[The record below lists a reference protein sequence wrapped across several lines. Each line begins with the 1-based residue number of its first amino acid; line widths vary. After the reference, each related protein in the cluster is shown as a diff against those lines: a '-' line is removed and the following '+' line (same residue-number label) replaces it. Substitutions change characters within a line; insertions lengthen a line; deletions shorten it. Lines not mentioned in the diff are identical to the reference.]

1 MRNSKKA
8 IAGIIIAALAI
19 IGSMAATACTKDAE
33 LILASTTSTQDSGL
47 FDELIPAFE
56 KASGYKVKVIAVG
69 SGEAIKLGEKGE
81 VDVLLVHSRKAEDQ
95 FVADGYGINR
105 KDVMHNDF
113 IIVGPESDPAK
124 IKGMESAT
132 EAFKAIA
139 DSGSIFLSRDDDSG
153 THKKELSIWEKAQ
166 VKPAGDW
173 YIETGQGMCE
183 TLIIAQ
189 EKQGYTLTDNATWFA
204 IKYSPGSSLVELV
217 KGDKA
222 LYNPYGVIAVN
233 PEKHPDLKINYK
245 GATAF
250 IDFITGGQGQKI
262 IKEFGVAKYG
272 KPLFYPDVIK

>member
-1 MRNSKKA
+1 MRNFKKA
-8 IAGIIIAALAI
+8 IAVIIITALAI
-19 IGSMAATACTKDAE
+19 IGCMAATACTKDAE

-69 SGEAIKLGEKGE
+69 SGEAIKLGERGE
-81 VDVLLVHSRKAEDQ
+81 ADVLLVHSRAAEDK
-95 FVADGYGINR
+95 FVAAGFGIDR

-113 IIVGPESDPAK
+113 IIVGPESDSVK
-124 IKGMESAT
+124 IKGLESAA

-139 DSGSIFLSRDDDSG
+139 DNGSVFLSRADDSG

-173 YIETGQGMCE
+173 YIETGQGMGE

-204 IKYSPGSSLVELV
+204 TKSSPGSSLVELV

-262 IKEFGVAKYG
+262 IKEFGVAEYG

>member
-1 MRNSKKA
+1 MKNFKKA
-8 IAGIIIAALAI
+8 VAVITIAALAI
-19 IGSMAATACTKDAE
+19 IGCMAATACAKDAE

-56 KASGYKVKVIAVG
+56 KVSGYKVKVLAVG

-81 VDVLLVHSRKAEDQ
+81 ADVLLVHSRKAEDQ
-95 FVADGYGINR
+95 FIADGYGINR

-124 IKGMESAT
+124 IKGMESAA

-139 DSGSIFLSRDDDSG
+139 DSGSVFLSRADDSG

-173 YIETGQGMCE
+173 YMETGQGMGE

-204 IKYSPGSSLVELV
+204 TKSSPGSSLVELV

-250 IDFITGGQGQKI
+250 IDFITGAQGQKI
-262 IKEFGVAKYG
+262 IKEFGVTKYG
-272 KPLFYPDVIK
+272 EPLFYPDVIK

>member
-1 MRNSKKA
+1 MNNCKKA
-8 IAGIIIAALAI
+8 IAVIIIAALAI
-19 IGSMAATACTKDAE
+19 IGCMAATACTKDAE
-33 LILASTTSTQDSGL
+33 FILASTTSTQDSGL

-81 VDVLLVHSRKAEDQ
+81 ADVLLVHSRKAEDQ

-124 IKGMESAT
+124 IKGMESAA

-139 DSGSIFLSRDDDSG
+139 DSGSIFLSRADDSG

-173 YIETGQGMCE
+173 YIETGQGMGE
-183 TLIIAQ
+183 TLKIAQ

-204 IKYSPGSSLVELV
+204 TKSSPGSSLAELV
-217 KGDKA
+217 KGDEA

-250 IDFITGGQGQKI
+250 IDFITGVEGQKI

>member
-1 MRNSKKA
+1 MRNFKKA
-8 IAGIIIAALAI
+8 IAGIVIAALVI
-19 IGSMAATACTKDAE
+19 IGCVAATACTKDAE

-56 KASGYKVKVIAVG
+56 KIGGYKVKVLAVG
-69 SGEAIKLGEKGE
+69 SGEAIELGEKGE
-81 VDVLLVHSRKAEDQ
+81 ADVLLVHSRKAEDQ

-124 IKGMESAT
+124 IKGLESAA

-139 DSGSIFLSRDDDSG
+139 VSGSVFLSRADDSG
-153 THKKELSIWEKAQ
+153 TYKKELSIWEKAQ

-173 YIETGQGMCE
+173 YIETGQGMGE

-189 EKQGYTLTDNATWFA
+189 EKLGYTLTDNATWFA
-204 IKYSPGSSLVELV
+204 TKSSPGSSLVELL

-233 PEKHPDLKINYK
+233 PDKHPDLKINYK

-250 IDFITGGQGQKI
+250 IDFITGAQGQKI

>member
-1 MRNSKKA
+1 
-8 IAGIIIAALAI
+8 
-19 IGSMAATACTKDAE
+19 MAATACTKDAE

-56 KASGYKVKVIAVG
+56 KVSVYKVKVIAVG
-69 SGEAIKLGEKGE
+69 SGEAIKLGVKGE
-81 VDVLLVHSRKAEDQ
+81 ADVLLVHSRKAEDQ

-124 IKGMESAT
+124 IKGMESAA

-139 DSGSIFLSRDDDSG
+139 DSGSIFLSRADDSG

-173 YIETGQGMCE
+173 YIETGQGMGE

-204 IKYSPGSSLVELV
+204 TKSSPGSSLVELV

-233 PEKHPDLKINYK
+233 PDKHPNLKINYK

-262 IKEFGVAKYG
+262 IKEFGVAEYG
-272 KPLFYPDVIK
+272 KPLYYPDVIK